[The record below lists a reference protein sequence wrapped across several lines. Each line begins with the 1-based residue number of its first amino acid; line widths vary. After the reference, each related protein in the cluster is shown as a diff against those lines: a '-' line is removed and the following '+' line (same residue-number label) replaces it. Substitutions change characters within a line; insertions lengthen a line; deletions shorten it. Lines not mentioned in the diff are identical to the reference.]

1 MLQMFQINIAIV
13 CSSVSFDPVM
23 LSATSDNVTAEIFT
37 LLVSSD
43 GSAQIGRLGASSSVE

>member
-1 MLQMFQINIAIV
+1 MLQMFQINIATV